1 MYNIH
6 MTIVYLTV
14 LLSNVQVN
22 IEKENINQWILHIT
36 IQVYYVIHV
45 IIITV
50 TTAINGNSLHIDV
63 VLIMNYK
70 PAGIIFLNKLYIFIW
85 LLQNVSVCV
94 DVQFNA
100 SLVAL
105 LISTTNPM
113 VTKIVDIPLLIV
125 NHTIHT
131 SMGISIEDNKE
142 WEATVSLQYDSEL
155 IVHSKTIFLSELD

>member
-70 PAGIIFLNKLYIFIW
+70 PAGIIFLNKLYIFI
-85 LLQNVSVCV
+85 
-94 DVQFNA
+94 
-100 SLVAL
+100 
-105 LISTTNPM
+105 
-113 VTKIVDIPLLIV
+113 
-125 NHTIHT
+125 
-131 SMGISIEDNKE
+131 
-142 WEATVSLQYDSEL
+142 
-155 IVHSKTIFLSELD
+155 

>member
-1 MYNIH
+1 M
-6 MTIVYLTV
+6 
-14 LLSNVQVN
+14 
-22 IEKENINQWILHIT
+22 
-36 IQVYYVIHV
+36 
-45 IIITV
+45 
-50 TTAINGNSLHIDV
+50 
-63 VLIMNYK
+63 
-70 PAGIIFLNKLYIFIW
+70 
-85 LLQNVSVCV
+85 QNVSVCV

-131 SMGISIEDNKE
+131 SMVISIEDNKE

-155 IVHSKTIFLSELD
+155 IMHSETIILSELD

>member
-50 TTAINGNSLHIDV
+50 TTAINGNS
-63 VLIMNYK
+63 
-70 PAGIIFLNKLYIFIW
+70 FI
-85 LLQNVSVCV
+85 
-94 DVQFNA
+94 
-100 SLVAL
+100 
-105 LISTTNPM
+105 
-113 VTKIVDIPLLIV
+113 
-125 NHTIHT
+125 T
-131 SMGISIEDNKE
+131 S
-142 WEATVSLQYDSEL
+142 
-155 IVHSKTIFLSELD
+155 H